1 MFVTESQH
9 EADKLKHNCCHKF
22 NCRTQDVSKVTVKS
36 ILSVCAPECPHH
48 TCVGWIVDLDP
59 LPNYLWCHKLIMNVE
74 TDVKLCTNM
83 ILHSDT
89 QTLNWRNKKRT
100 TVLTG
105 GWLIHLTDL
114 TFVFACFHAL
124 WSPDHLVPVTSLIS
138 SSDWIPLSFPAFS
151 WGLSAVKDRHNIQQ
165 FQPSPSFI
173 FVFTLRSLISL
184 TSFRKVLN
192 SFLVQAL
199 LSFFP
204 SFSTPPSSL
213 PSFVKIKWLNLT

>member
-48 TCVGWIVDLDP
+48 TSVGWIVDLDP

-89 QTLNWRNKKRT
+89 QTLEEQEEN
-100 TVLTG
+100 
-105 GWLIHLTDL
+105 H
-114 TFVFACFHAL
+114 
-124 WSPDHLVPVTSLIS
+124 
-138 SSDWIPLSFPAFS
+138 SSDWRLTYTSDWSDICFCLFSCVVVSWSFGACDEPDQLLWLDPPLIPSFLLRPLSCEGS
-151 WGLSAVKDRHNIQQ
+151 SQYSTVSTI
-165 FQPSPSFI
+165 SFI
-173 FVFTLRSLISL
+173 HFCFYFEIVNQFDI
-184 TSFRKVLN
+184 V
-192 SFLVQAL
+192 
-199 LSFFP
+199 
-204 SFSTPPSSL
+204 
-213 PSFVKIKWLNLT
+213 

>member
-9 EADKLKHNCCHKF
+9 EADKLKHNFCHKF

-36 ILSVCAPECPHH
+36 ILSVHITLVLAESWTWIRFQTICDVTNSSWMWKRMSNCA
-48 TCVGWIVDLDP
+48 
-59 LPNYLWCHKLIMNVE
+59 
-74 TDVKLCTNM
+74 
-83 ILHSDT
+83 
-89 QTLNWRNKKRT
+89 QTWFYTVTPKPWRNKKRT

-165 FQPSPSFI
+165 FQPSPPFI